1 MYRTLDEQAESN
13 TFFDAEQEKI
23 QTIFHEI
30 QENISRMEHLTE
42 TLREDFPVSFRHA
55 LTDKAL
61 RMLLCERRRTWT
73 HFADMGLITEKEL
86 SDQLDEIS
94 HQPRP
99 DSVIKQLMNLIRKES
114 THIGKET

>member
-30 QENISRMEHLTE
+30 QENISGMEHLNE
-42 TLREDFPVSFRHA
+42 TQLEDFPVSFLHV
-55 LTDKAL
+55 LTDKTL
-61 RMLLCERRRTWT
+61 RILLGERRRTWT

-86 SDQLDEIS
+86 RDQFDEIS
-94 HQPRP
+94 TP
-99 DSVIKQLMNLIRKES
+99 
-114 THIGKET
+114 